1 MSTPTHADIYVQ
13 LNECLRK
20 AQEHAA
26 TLAHLCN
33 TSSSDKDKAQ
43 AKGWLMVSE
52 TFRLIQFRVNLLAQG
67 KLQ

>member
-1 MSTPTHADIYVQ
+1 MTVPTHSEVYVQ

-20 AQEHAA
+20 AQEHSA

-33 TSSSDKDKAQ
+33 TSSSPKAQAQ

-52 TFRLIQFRVNLLAQG
+52 TFKLIQFRVNNLAQG